1 MVQVKRILTTD
12 VDHFLTAGATRLA
25 SLAAGLRV
33 PGAAAITPSSV
44 DARMLPAKFNA
55 QGKRHREFTDACDNL
70 GEVAWADWPV
80 TGPRTCR
87 WFSRYIKEVNTIPQA
102 RTGQWMKELGIN
114 DSDRVK
120 YEHSHLCD
128 MLQMATTYD
137 QLDVSSLGCFELL
150 VRRLQM
156 LEEAYGANPKAP
168 RFDAQSHFM
177 GQGKKTV
184 AVAPALVAH
193 VAGELRDEAAV
204 AKERR
209 KAREEASLRDKK

>member
-1 MVQVKRILTTD
+1 
-12 VDHFLTAGATRLA
+12 
-25 SLAAGLRV
+25 
-33 PGAAAITPSSV
+33 
-44 DARMLPAKFNA
+44 MLPAKFNV
-55 QGKRHREFTDACDNL
+55 QGKRHREYNDGCELMA
-70 GEVAWADWPV
+70 EVAWTDWPV

-87 WFSRYIKEVNTIPQA
+87 WFFRFIKEVNTIPQA
-102 RTGQWMKELGIN
+102 RTAQWMKELGIN
-114 DSDRVK
+114 DADRVK
-120 YEHSHLCD
+120 YEHAHLCD
-128 MLQMATTYD
+128 MLQMAVSYD

-150 VRRLQM
+150 VRRLRM

-168 RFDAQSHFM
+168 RFDAQNHFM
-177 GQGKKTV
+177 GQGKKNV